1 MSSALWRTASLGLAA
16 RLVLAAGRLPATW
29 RPCSS
34 SRLSFKPLRR
44 ANRSA
49 SATTSSSIRAAAAGS
64 SMTLHSKKA
73 IQPPRP
79 RLRSAP
85 SARAS
90 ISLSSGSRAGLAQK
104 AL

>member
-1 MSSALWRTASLGLAA
+1 MASALWRTASSLLAA
-16 RLVLAAGRLPATW
+16 SAVLAAGRLPATW

-34 SRLSFKPLRR
+34 SKVSFNPLRR
-44 ANRSA
+44 AKRSA

-73 IQPPRP
+73 TQPARP
-79 RLRSAP
+79 RLRAGSSAWACISRNAGSLAG
-85 SARAS
+85 SA
-90 ISLSSGSRAGLAQK
+90 QN